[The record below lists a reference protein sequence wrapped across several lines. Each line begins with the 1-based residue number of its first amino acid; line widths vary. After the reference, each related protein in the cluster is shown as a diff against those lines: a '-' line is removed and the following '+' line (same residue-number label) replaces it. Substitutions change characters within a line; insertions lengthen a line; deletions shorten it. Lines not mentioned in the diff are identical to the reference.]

1 MELDVIYNEDCIE
14 GMKSIP
20 DESIDMI
27 LCDLPYGTTKNKWD
41 SVIPFEKLWDQYLR
55 VIKERGAI
63 VLFGSEPFSTE
74 LRHSN
79 LKHYRYDW
87 IWNKKRFANQMCVKY
102 QPLKIQENISVF
114 SKKSCNYYPQGLI
127 ECNKVTKQGSK
138 ITDNLG
144 GGTRA
149 TSYVQQYTNYPKNI
163 LEFGLDKEKL
173 HPTQKPVELLKYLIR
188 TYTKENEI
196 VLDNCMGSGSTAIA
210 CLETGRHYIGYE
222 LDLEYYK
229 IAQNRILDYEL
240 AYTE

>member
-1 MELDVIYNEDCIE
+1 MELDIIYNEDCIE

-87 IWNKKRFANQMCVKY
+87 IWNKKRFANQMCAKY

-144 GGTRA
+144 GGTRS
-149 TSYVQQYTNYPKNI
+149 TSYVQQYTNYPRNI
-163 LEFGLDKEKL
+163 LDFGLDKEKL

-222 LDLEYYK
+222 LDPEYYK
-229 IAQNRILDYEL
+229 IANDRILDYMLDYE
-240 AYTE
+240 E